1 MYKLGEEVGEMM
13 LKVFLVEDEVAV
25 RERMKKNINWAENG
39 FCLVGEAGDGE
50 LAYPLIQEV
59 KPDII
64 ITDIKMPFM
73 DGLELSKL
81 VKKDLPQVKIII
93 LSGYDEFEYAKEAIN
108 IGVIDYL
115 LKPITSKKLM
125 ESLNQVAQVIRKE
138 QEKQA
143 YYERCQLERLESM
156 QLASKKFFYNMVTG
170 KLSATELIA
179 QAKSLAIDLTAK
191 MYNVVL
197 IKGSVDLKAKEENL
211 PIGRITDRLQ
221 AWMQERVD
229 VIGFDRET
237 EGWALILKGTN
248 THIEEL
254 EKEIITLIQE
264 EMKDYPMP
272 SYCIGIGHRA
282 SRLSEIAYA
291 FETANQAL
299 AYRYMLQN
307 EKVIYYDTLKQYKLS
322 QKDKAISI
330 REMDLIH
337 MDKKTIEDFLRSGTK
352 QQLQDFIVN
361 YIKSIQGGMESFL
374 FRQYIMM
381 DIYFNVI
388 AFGEQLGYEKDE
400 VLKACGDIKEIYTVI
415 QSKED
420 ASHYLEILLTGALSL
435 RDAMSGR
442 RYKALVEDAKYY
454 IKKYYNKESISLNQV
469 ADYVNMSSSHFSA
482 VFSQETGQTFISY
495 LTQIRMEKAK
505 ELLRCSSMKT
515 LEVGYE
521 VGYKDPHYF
530 SHLFKKT
537 QNCTPKEYRKS
548 TLS

>member
-1 MYKLGEEVGEMM
+1 
-13 LKVFLVEDEVAV
+13 
-25 RERMKKNINWAENG
+25 
-39 FCLVGEAGDGE
+39 
-50 LAYPLIQEV
+50 
-59 KPDII
+59 
-64 ITDIKMPFM
+64 
-73 DGLELSKL
+73 
-81 VKKDLPQVKIII
+81 
-93 LSGYDEFEYAKEAIN
+93 
-108 IGVIDYL
+108 
-115 LKPITSKKLM
+115 
-125 ESLNQVAQVIRKE
+125 
-138 QEKQA
+138 
-143 YYERCQLERLESM
+143 
-156 QLASKKFFYNMVTG
+156 
-170 KLSATELIA
+170 
-179 QAKSLAIDLTAK
+179 
-191 MYNVVL
+191 
-197 IKGSVDLKAKEENL
+197 
-211 PIGRITDRLQ
+211 
-221 AWMQERVD
+221 
-229 VIGFDRET
+229 
-237 EGWALILKGTN
+237 
-248 THIEEL
+248 
-254 EKEIITLIQE
+254 
-264 EMKDYPMP
+264 MP

-415 QSKED
+415 QTKED